1 MPPRNAPWRTICWLD
16 DGLVVCRSE
25 KCGYS
30 LAMSWKPEIEQ
41 LRVREALAEQMGGEE
56 RVARQLAQ
64 GKSTARARVDA
75 LLDPGSF
82 HEIGKIAGVADYHP
96 DGSLK
101 SYLPSN
107 MVTGRGRIDGRPVGV
122 IADDFTVRGG
132 AADAAI
138 WQKMVQAEKF
148 AGEYRMPLIRMVDGT
163 GGGGSVKMLEKDPR
177 TYIPETPGWEVVVA
191 NMGQIPVVSLALGP
205 CAGLGAGRVAASHY
219 SVMVKGLSQVFVA
232 GPPVARAIGEDIDKE
247 GLGGWEIQARNGVVD
262 EAVESEAEAMA
273 YARCFLSYLPGSVDD
288 LPARAP
294 SLDPIDRKEDFLL
307 SIVPKDRVTPYKS
320 RKIVEACVDAGTF
333 FEMGKAWGRSIIT
346 GLARIDGW
354 PVAIMAG
361 DPYVLDGAWTADAA
375 RKIERFVDL
384 ANTFHLPIVH
394 FVDCPG
400 FAVGRKHEQA
410 GVTRAGIR
418 AMSAIYQARVPFCAV
433 VMRKAYG
440 LAGSAMFNPSRAKA
454 RFCWPSGDWG
464 SLPMDGGVEA
474 AFRRELEAH
483 PDPAARLAEIKAWME
498 GLRSPFR
505 TAESFYAEEI
515 IDPRD
520 TRPLLCE
527 WAGLARRV
535 LQTGPVSTHMRP

>member
-1 MPPRNAPWRTICWLD
+1 M
-16 DGLVVCRSE
+16 
-25 KCGYS
+25 
-30 LAMSWKPEIEQ
+30 
-41 LRVREALAEQMGGEE
+41 
-56 RVARQLAQ
+56 
-64 GKSTARARVDA
+64 
-75 LLDPGSF
+75 
-82 HEIGKIAGVADYHP
+82 
-96 DGSLK
+96 
-101 SYLPSN
+101 
-107 MVTGRGRIDGRPVGV
+107 

-191 NMGQIPVVSLALGP
+191 NLGQIPVVSLALGP

-262 EAVESEAEAMA
+262 DAVDSELEAMA
-273 YARCFLSYLPGSVDD
+273 MARRFLSYVPGSVDD
-288 LPARAP
+288 LPARLP
-294 SLDPIDRKEDFLL
+294 SRDPIDRKEEFLV
-307 SIVPKDRVTPYKS
+307 SIVPRDRVTPYKS
-320 RKIVEACVDAGTF
+320 RRIVEACVDAGSF

-346 GLARIDGW
+346 GFARLDGW

-375 RKIERFVDL
+375 RKVERFVDL

-474 AFRRELEAH
+474 AFRRELESH
-483 PDPAARLAEIKAWME
+483 PDPATRLAEIKAWME